1 MNWEWAEVNLSDVV
15 QEALNGTKALLTQR
29 DLSIESDLDPS
40 LPAVWNDRDILL
52 QVMTNLLGNSIK
64 FTPNGGKVS
73 INARKLDP
81 NEPVS
86 LGEMLEVSVTDRGS
100 GIRSSE
106 HEIIFQKFM
115 QAGSGASIRRTGI
128 GLGLNICK
136 EIVEYTGGKI

>member
-29 DLSIESDLDPS
+29 DLSIESDLDSS
-40 LPAVWNDRDILL
+40 LPTVWNDRDILL

-64 FTPNGGKVS
+64 FTTNGGKVS
-73 INARKLDP
+73 IKARKLDP
-81 NEPVS
+81 NESVR
-86 LGEMLEVSVTDRGS
+86 LGEMLEVSVTDTGS
-100 GIRSSE
+100 GIRPSE

-115 QAGSGASIRRTGI
+115 QAGSGASNRPTGT

>member
-1 MNWEWAEVNLSDVV
+1 MNWEWAEVDLSDVV

-29 DLSIESDLDPS
+29 DLSIESDLDSS
-40 LPAVWNDRDILL
+40 LPTVWNDRDILL

-64 FTPNGGKVS
+64 FTTNGGKVS
-73 INARKLDP
+73 IKARKLDP
-81 NEPVS
+81 NESVS
-86 LGEMLEVSVTDRGS
+86 LGEMLEVSVTDTGS
-100 GIRSSE
+100 GIRPPE

-115 QAGSGASIRRTGI
+115 QADSGASNRPTGT